1 MAGMAGMGNGG
12 RDIVSEMAR
21 EMNLTP
27 AMVENL
33 QRQQGGYAVP
43 GMGMQGMNGQ
53 ASTGPMSPE
62 QQMQLMA
69 EVQAQPQ
76 EQPEAPGAFDQP
88 GAPEY
93 SDDTG
98 SSSSSSDSV
107 DELDLQKLGLEGS
120 KSWTDVLIYYLK
132 APVIIAIIFAILTI
146 PAVDNFI
153 RPYVVGVIGY
163 NATYYLLL
171 KALLAGL
178 LGLVAKFT
186 VLD

>member
-1 MAGMAGMGNGG
+1 MAGNGGG

-27 AMVENL
+27 AMIENL
-33 QRQQGGYAVP
+33 QRQQGGMGP
-43 GMGMQGMNGQ
+43 MTGGMGPMTGGMGPM
-53 ASTGPMSPE
+53 TGGMSPE

-69 EVQAQPQ
+69 EAQSAQAGQPG
-76 EQPEAPGAFDQP
+76 PEAPEAYNP
-88 GAPEY
+88 PEAPEY

-98 SSSSSSDSV
+98 SSSSGSAD
-107 DELDLQKLGLEGS
+107 DIDLEKLGLEGS
-120 KSWTDVLIYYLK
+120 KSWTDVLIYYIK
-132 APVIIAIIFAILTI
+132 APIIIAIIFAIMSI
-146 PAVDNFI
+146 PALDNFI
-153 RPYVVGVIGY
+153 RPYVSGIIGY
-163 NATYYLLL
+163 NGTYYLIF